1 MWEAQSCN
9 KSLPSSAL
17 PEVKS
22 VKACP
27 QCGQEIQD
35 EAIKCRYCRSW
46 LVPPPAGLHGV
57 PSQIVIRQ
65 NTTSGMAIASLVMGL
80 LWMYW
85 IGSILA
91 ICLGY
96 AARREIRNNAG
107 RIEGQGMATAG
118 IVLGWIG
125 IGMLALMIVV
135 FLYLRKT
142 DTSRPG
148 VRETRSTAAI
158 VERRRTAQEYFA
170 CA

>member
-1 MWEAQSCN
+1 
-9 KSLPSSAL
+9 
-17 PEVKS
+17 

-27 QCGQEIQD
+27 QCAQEIQD
-35 EAIKCRYCRSW
+35 AAIKCRYCKNW
-46 LVPPPAGLHGV
+46 LVPPPAGMEGV
-57 PSQIVIRQ
+57 PSQIIIRKS
-65 NTTSGMAIASLVMGL
+65 TTSGMAIASLVMGL

-107 RIEGQGMATAG
+107 RIEDQGMATAG
-118 IVLGWIG
+118 IVLGWVG

-135 FLYLRKT
+135 FLYFRKI
-142 DTSRPG
+142 DTGPPI
-148 VRETRSTAAI
+148 VRKTRSTAAI
-158 VERRRTAQEYFA
+158 VERGRRAQECFE

>member
-1 MWEAQSCN
+1 MWEAQSSN

-65 NTTSGMAIASLVMGL
+65 STTSGMAIASLVMGL

-85 IGSILA
+85 LGSIVA

-107 RIEGQGMATAG
+107 RIEGEGMATAG

-125 IGMLALMIVV
+125 VGMLALLIVV
-135 FLYLRKT
+135 FMYLRKL
-142 DTSRPG
+142 DTGQPG
-148 VRETRSTAAI
+148 MRETRSTAM
-158 VERRRTAQEYFA
+158 VERSRTTQERFV
-170 CA
+170 CV

>member
-1 MWEAQSCN
+1 
-9 KSLPSSAL
+9 
-17 PEVKS
+17 

-27 QCGQEIQD
+27 QCAQEIQD
-35 EAIKCRYCRSW
+35 AAIKCRYCKNW
-46 LVPPPAGLHGV
+46 LLPPPAGLEDL

-65 NTTSGMAIASLVMGL
+65 STTSGMAIASLVMGL

-107 RIEGQGMATAG
+107 RIEGQSMATAG

-125 IGMLALMIVV
+125 IGMLALTVAV
-135 FLYLRKT
+135 FLYFRKT
-142 DTSRPG
+142 DTNRPIM
-148 VRETRSTAAI
+148 RETRSTAAL
-158 VERRRTAQEYFA
+158 VERRRTPQEWFA

>member
-1 MWEAQSCN
+1 
-9 KSLPSSAL
+9 
-17 PEVKS
+17 

-35 EAIKCRYCRSW
+35 AAIKCRYCKNW
-46 LVPPPAGLHGV
+46 LVPPPAGLEGV
-57 PSQIVIRQ
+57 SPQIVIRQ
-65 NTTSGMAIASLVMGL
+65 STTSGMAIASLVMGL

-96 AARREIRNNAG
+96 AARREIRNNPG

-118 IVLGWIG
+118 IVLGWIE
-125 IGMLALMIVV
+125 IGMLAVTIVV
-135 FLYLRKT
+135 FSYLRKT
-142 DTSRPG
+142 DTGQPTM
-148 VRETRSTAAI
+148 RETRSTAAV
-158 VERRRTAQEYFA
+158 VERPRTAQEWFA

>member
-1 MWEAQSCN
+1 M
-9 KSLPSSAL
+9 
-17 PEVKS
+17 
-22 VKACP
+22 KACS

-35 EAIKCRYCRSW
+35 AAIKCRYCKNW
-46 LVPPPAGLHGV
+46 LVPPPAGLEGV

-65 NTTSGMAIASLVMGL
+65 STTSGMAIASLVMGL

-125 IGMLALMIVV
+125 IGMLALTIVV
-135 FLYLRKT
+135 FLYFRKI
-142 DTSRPG
+142 DTGRPPII
-148 VRETRSTAAI
+148 RETRSTVAM
-158 VERRRTAQEYFA
+158 VERPRMAQEWFA

>member
-1 MWEAQSCN
+1 M
-9 KSLPSSAL
+9 
-17 PEVKS
+17 
-22 VKACP
+22 KACP

-35 EAIKCRYCRSW
+35 AAIKCRYCKRW
-46 LVPPPAGLHGV
+46 LVPPPAGLEGFS
-57 PSQIVIRQ
+57 PQIVIRQ

-96 AARREIRNNAG
+96 AARREIRNNPG
-107 RIEGQGMATAG
+107 RIEGQGMAMAG

-125 IGMLALMIVV
+125 IAMLAATIVG
-135 FLYLRKT
+135 FLYLRKI
-142 DTSRPG
+142 DVGPPNIRK
-148 VRETRSTAAI
+148 TRSTAA
-158 VERRRTAQEYFA
+158 VLERPRTAQEWFA

>member
-1 MWEAQSCN
+1 
-9 KSLPSSAL
+9 
-17 PEVKS
+17 

-35 EAIKCRYCRSW
+35 AAIKCRYCKHW
-46 LVPPPAGLHGV
+46 FVPPPAGLEGV

-148 VRETRSTAAI
+148 ARETRSTAAI
-158 VERRRTAQEYFA
+158 VERQRTAQEYFA

>member
-1 MWEAQSCN
+1 
-9 KSLPSSAL
+9 
-17 PEVKS
+17 

-27 QCGQEIQD
+27 QCAQEIQD
-35 EAIKCRYCRSW
+35 AAIKCRFCKCW
-46 LVPPPAGLHGV
+46 LVPPPAELKDA

-65 NTTSGMAIASLVMGL
+65 STTSGMAIASLVMGL

-107 RIEGQGMATAG
+107 RIEGQGIPTAG
-118 IVLGWIG
+118 IVPGWVGIG
-125 IGMLALMIVV
+125 ILALTIVV
-135 FLYLRKT
+135 FIYFRKT
-142 DTSRPG
+142 DTGRPTI
-148 VRETRSTAAI
+148 RRTRSTAAMI
-158 VERRRTAQEYFA
+158 EPTRPGQEGFA

>member
-1 MWEAQSCN
+1 
-9 KSLPSSAL
+9 
-17 PEVKS
+17 

-35 EAIKCRYCRSW
+35 AAIKCRYCQNW
-46 LVPPPAGLHGV
+46 LVPPPAGLEGV

-65 NTTSGMAIASLVMGL
+65 STTSGMAIASLVMGL

-96 AARREIRNNAG
+96 AARREIGNNAG

-118 IVLGWIG
+118 IILGWIG

-142 DTSRPG
+142 DTVRPG
-148 VRETRSTAAI
+148 MRETRSTAAT
-158 VERRRTAQEYFA
+158 VERQRTTQEYFE

>member
-1 MWEAQSCN
+1 
-9 KSLPSSAL
+9 
-17 PEVKS
+17 

-35 EAIKCRYCRSW
+35 AAIKCRHCKNW
-46 LVPPPAGLHGV
+46 LVPPQAGLEAV
-57 PSQIVIRQ
+57 PPQIVIRQ
-65 NTTSGMAIASLVMGL
+65 STTSGMAIASLVMGL
-80 LWMYW
+80 LWAYW

-96 AARREIRNNAG
+96 AARREIRNNPG

-118 IVLGWIG
+118 IVLGWVG
-125 IGMLALMIVV
+125 IAMLAATIAM

-142 DTSRPG
+142 DTNRPTM
-148 VRETRSTAAI
+148 RETRSTAAMI
-158 VERRRTAQEYFA
+158 ERPGTAQECFA

>member
-1 MWEAQSCN
+1 MWEAQSYN
-9 KSLPSSAL
+9 ESLPSER
-17 PEVKS
+17 PPRDKS

-35 EAIKCRYCRSW
+35 EAIKCRYCTSW
-46 LVPPPAGLHGV
+46 LVPPPAGLHRV

-65 NTTSGMAIASLVMGL
+65 STTSGMAIASLVMGL

-125 IGMLALMIVV
+125 IGMLALLIVV
-135 FLYLRKT
+135 FMYLRKI
-142 DTSRPG
+142 DTGQPG
-148 VRETRSTAAI
+148 MRETRSTAM
-158 VERRRTAQEYFA
+158 VERSRTSQERLVWV
-170 CA
+170 

>member
-1 MWEAQSCN
+1 
-9 KSLPSSAL
+9 
-17 PEVKS
+17 

-35 EAIKCRYCRSW
+35 AAIKCRYCKNW
-46 LVPPPAGLHGV
+46 LVPPPTGLEGV
-57 PSQIVIRQ
+57 PSQIVIRPS
-65 NTTSGMAIASLVMGL
+65 TTSGMAIASLVMGL

-125 IGMLALMIVV
+125 IGMLALLIVA
-135 FLYLRKT
+135 FLYLRKA
-142 DTSRPG
+142 DTGRPG
-148 VRETRSTAAI
+148 IRETRSTAAM
-158 VERRRTAQEYFA
+158 VELRRTPQEYFA
-170 CA
+170 CAYMSKV

>member
-1 MWEAQSCN
+1 
-9 KSLPSSAL
+9 
-17 PEVKS
+17 
-22 VKACP
+22 
-27 QCGQEIQD
+27 
-35 EAIKCRYCRSW
+35 
-46 LVPPPAGLHGV
+46 
-57 PSQIVIRQ
+57 
-65 NTTSGMAIASLVMGL
+65 MAIASLVMGL

-125 IGMLALMIVV
+125 IGMLALVIAL
-135 FLYLRKT
+135 FLYSRKT
-142 DTSRPG
+142 DTDRPG
-148 VRETRSTAAI
+148 MRETRSTAAMI
-158 VERRRTAQEYFA
+158 ERARTTRERFA

>member
-1 MWEAQSCN
+1 
-9 KSLPSSAL
+9 
-17 PEVKS
+17 

-27 QCGQEIQD
+27 QCAQEIQD
-35 EAIKCRYCRSW
+35 AAIKCRYCKNW
-46 LVPPPAGLHGV
+46 LVTPPPGLEDV
-57 PSQIVIRQ
+57 PSPVVIRQ

-80 LWMYW
+80 LWVYW

-125 IGMLALMIVV
+125 IGMLAVTIGV
-135 FLYLRKT
+135 FIYLRKT
-142 DTSRPG
+142 DTNRPII
-148 VRETRSTAAI
+148 RRTRSTAAM
-158 VERRRTAQEYFA
+158 VEPRRTAQEWFA

>member
-1 MWEAQSCN
+1 
-9 KSLPSSAL
+9 
-17 PEVKS
+17 

-35 EAIKCRYCRSW
+35 AAIKCRYCKNW
-46 LVPPPAGLHGV
+46 LVPPPDGLEGV

-65 NTTSGMAIASLVMGL
+65 STTSGMAIASLVMGL

-125 IGMLALMIVV
+125 IGMLALTIAV

-142 DTSRPG
+142 DTNRPIM
-148 VRETRSTAAI
+148 RETRSTAAM
-158 VERRRTAQEYFA
+158 VEQRRTAQEWFA

>member
-1 MWEAQSCN
+1 
-9 KSLPSSAL
+9 
-17 PEVKS
+17 

-35 EAIKCRYCRSW
+35 AAIKCRYCQNW
-46 LVPPPAGLHGV
+46 LVPPPAGFEGV

-65 NTTSGMAIASLVMGL
+65 STTSGMAIASLVMGL

-125 IGMLALMIVV
+125 IGMLALMIVA
-135 FLYLRKT
+135 FLYLRKP
-142 DTSRPG
+142 DTGRPG
-148 VRETRSTAAI
+148 IRETRSTAAM
-158 VERRRTAQEYFA
+158 VELRRTPQEYFE
-170 CA
+170 CAYMSKV

>member
-1 MWEAQSCN
+1 M
-9 KSLPSSAL
+9 
-17 PEVKS
+17 
-22 VKACP
+22 KACP

-35 EAIKCRYCRSW
+35 AAIKCRYCKNW
-46 LVPPPAGLHGV
+46 LVPPPAGLEGV

-65 NTTSGMAIASLVMGL
+65 STTSGMAIASLVMGL

-96 AARREIRNNAG
+96 AARREIRNDPG

-125 IGMLALMIVV
+125 IGMLALTIVM

-142 DTSRPG
+142 DTNRPTM
-148 VRETRSTAAI
+148 RETRSTAATI
-158 VERRRTAQEYFA
+158 ERPKTAQEFFA

>member
-1 MWEAQSCN
+1 MWEAQSYN

-35 EAIKCRYCRSW
+35 EAIKCRYCRNW

-57 PSQIVIRQ
+57 PSQIVIQ
-65 NTTSGMAIASLVMGL
+65 QSTTSGMAIASLVMGL

-85 IGSILA
+85 LGSILA

-107 RIEGQGMATAG
+107 RIEGEGMATAG

-125 IGMLALMIVV
+125 IGMLALIIVV
-135 FLYLRKT
+135 FMYLRKL
-142 DTSRPG
+142 DTGQPG
-148 VRETRSTAAI
+148 LRETRSTAM
-158 VERRRTAQEYFA
+158 VERSRTTQERFV
-170 CA
+170 CV